1 MQYLADKN
9 EYNQF
14 SKKTSQVLYAQIQ
27 YLGNLYKKI
36 RISFKINM
44 SYNMDIQNYYYS
56 VGGINMSD
64 KKLVM
69 KLFKE
74 KFGVCRLEIEALI
87 PEWAQ
92 AGQFYS
98 ITKTSDELSVVC
110 CQDNIPDGI
119 KCEKDWRILKIEGI
133 LDFSLIGILASISV
147 ILATNNISIF
157 AISTYNTDYILV
169 KEKDINNAVKVLSC
183 EQYEIIKEI

>member
-1 MQYLADKN
+1 
-9 EYNQF
+9 
-14 SKKTSQVLYAQIQ
+14 
-27 YLGNLYKKI
+27 
-36 RISFKINM
+36 
-44 SYNMDIQNYYYS
+44 
-56 VGGINMSD
+56 MSD

-92 AGQFYS
+92 ASQFYS

-110 CQDNIPDGI
+110 SQDNIPDGI

-133 LDFSLIGILASISV
+133 LDFSLIGILASISG

-169 KEKDINNAVKVLSC
+169 KEKDINNAVKVLSG
-183 EQYEIIKEI
+183 EQYEIIREI